1 MSIPALVEF
10 MTSDANHCRMSKT
23 DDRRGKVTPE
33 NIAEAERLS
42 AIWEETYAERKTRNL
57 HSQGAFG
64 LEYEIG
70 NQAAVGFFLNG
81 KTALSLKAARG
92 FATGLKCNIADF
104 SPRLAREAE
113 LAAAVANAPTGH
125 ATELARRIQA
135 APPETARLIELA
147 LLSETDLE
155 KTKLSPSLK
164 GLIGFVK
171 HQIREETKGEPPTPS

>member
-1 MSIPALVEF
+1 MSEIAKQSSRKA
-10 MTSDANHCRMSKT
+10 T
-23 DDRRGKVTPE
+23 VTQE
-33 NIAEAERLS
+33 HKEESARLR
-42 AIWEETYAERKTRNL
+42 AIWDSTKHETQAVFGEIYGIG
-57 HSQGAFG
+57 SQS
-64 LEYEIG
+64 
-70 NQAAVGFFLNG
+70 AVGQFLRG
-81 KTALSLKAARG
+81 ESPLSQKAARG
-92 FATGLKCNIADF
+92 FAIGLKCNIADF
-104 SPRLAREAE
+104 SLRLAREAE

-147 LLSETDLE
+147 LLSDTDLE